1 MPFVEGSEAGIF
13 YERFGE
19 GHDVVFVSGGGS
31 PGSDWH
37 RYQVPHFERSFRVTT
52 YDCRGV
58 GRTECEAPIPW
69 PVSSFA
75 LDLEELIEAVCA
87 PPVALVGLSLGS
99 SIVQEAAIRRPDLVR
114 CAIVMGT
121 GARSPG
127 WTWDYQ
133 EAEIE
138 FRKAGGR
145 LDGMMAVAHY
155 APMYY
160 PARVLGD
167 PELWPRIREQLLEW
181 LSTDD
186 NEKSL
191 IPQWDASL
199 RVDQRET
206 LPSCEVPI
214 HVIAFT
220 EDVQAPPQDGR
231 EVADLAPNAEYH
243 LFEGMGHGSIY
254 GHTHEVLN
262 PFIEELIRRYA

>member
-1 MPFVEGSEAGIF
+1 VPFVDGTQARTF
-13 YERFGE
+13 YERFGV
-19 GHDVVFVSGGGS
+19 GPDIVFVSGGGS
-31 PGSDWH
+31 RGSDWH
-37 RYQVPHFERSFRVTT
+37 PYQVPHFSRSFRCTT

-58 GRTECEAPIPW
+58 GDTMCDRSLPW
-69 PVSSFA
+69 PVSSFS
-75 LDLEELIEAVCA
+75 LDLEELIEAACA

-99 SIVQEAAIRRPDLVR
+99 SIVQECAIRRPDLVR
-114 CAIVMGT
+114 CAVVMGT

-138 FRKAGGR
+138 FRRAGGR

-155 APMYY
+155 APMLY

-167 PELWPRIREQLLEW
+167 PELWPRIRAQLLAWYE
-181 LSTDD
+181 TED
-186 NEKSL
+186 NEASL
-191 IPQWDASL
+191 IPQWEASL

-206 LPSCEVPI
+206 LPACEVPI

-220 EDVQAPPQDGR
+220 EDVQAPPQDGK

-243 LFEGMGHGSIY
+243 LFEGMGHASIY

-262 PFIEELIRRYA
+262 PFIEDLIRRAL

>member
-1 MPFVEGSEAGIF
+1 MPFVDGTQARTF
-13 YERFGE
+13 YERFGV
-19 GHDVVFVSGGGS
+19 GPDIVFVSGGGS
-31 PGSDWH
+31 RGSDWH
-37 RYQVPHFERSFRVTT
+37 PYQVPHFSRSFRCTT

-58 GRTECEAPIPW
+58 GDTMCDRSLPW
-69 PVSSFA
+69 PVSSFS
-75 LDLEELIEAVCA
+75 LDLEELIEAACA

-99 SIVQEAAIRRPDLVR
+99 SIVQECAIRRPDLVR
-114 CAIVMGT
+114 CAVVMGT

-138 FRKAGGR
+138 FRRAGGR

-155 APMYY
+155 APMLY

-167 PELWPRIREQLLEW
+167 PELWPRIRAQLLAWYE
-181 LSTDD
+181 TED
-186 NEKSL
+186 NEASL
-191 IPQWDASL
+191 IPQWEASL

-206 LPSCEVPI
+206 LPACEVPI

-220 EDVQAPPQDGR
+220 EDVQAPPQDGK

-243 LFEGMGHGSIY
+243 LFEGMGHASIY

-262 PFIEELIRRYA
+262 PFIEDLIRRAL